1 MFQIP
6 NTKELREKYKTQ
18 KNSSGDR
25 EQARAKVSGMYDVE
39 NGFMIDALIRDC
51 GEGKKLV

>member
-25 EQARAKVSGMYDVE
+25 ESARARVSGIYDVE
-39 NGFMIDALIRDC
+39 NGFRRWKFKC
-51 GEGKKLV
+51 YYFR